1 MDKEQG
7 KAAEVDKKVQDKM
20 NSLNLQVSKLKSQI
34 NEQNLK
40 ISEYEKAMQDLNKEK
55 DAGEREKR
63 K

>member
-1 MDKEQG
+1 
-7 KAAEVDKKVQDKM
+7 M

-63 K
+63 KQI